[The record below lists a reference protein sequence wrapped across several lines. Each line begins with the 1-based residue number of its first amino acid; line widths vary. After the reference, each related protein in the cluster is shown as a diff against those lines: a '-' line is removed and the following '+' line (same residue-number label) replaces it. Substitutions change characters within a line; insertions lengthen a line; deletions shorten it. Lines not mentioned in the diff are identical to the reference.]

1 MLGST
6 TSSCA
11 FCPPAPARGQV
22 QVVSHSHLVRVLS
35 TATTPRDTSSQNMS
49 PFLFLG
55 DGKGH
60 INPELA
66 TRIYNWEQEQR
77 VNLNLPEFQRTTTR
91 QELRWVQ
98 DIVAETLKLRVGD
111 DKKYYDDLIQEGVI
125 ALMQSMKHYEH
136 DARPKESFEAFAK
149 QHIRAAL
156 RDYYSGGAASRQNRK
171 TLSMETTVEIEG
183 PLETH
188 YSNQDEWEVREGLV
202 LDLDNGQSV
211 GPDELV
217 GEFIDEALQYEG
229 EDQMW
234 VQQQQVAAPLKDSIP
249 DLLDTDTDTDQL
261 SPDDLALNDMI
272 RFNVDEFLGSSLD
285 DLESQIIQMRFG
297 LEGDGEPSKTYK
309 EIAFD
314 LNLSVSKVKKLQ
326 KTALEKLKNAY
337 ADRYVSD
344 DDHYWEDSV

>member
-1 MLGST
+1 
-6 TSSCA
+6 
-11 FCPPAPARGQV
+11 
-22 QVVSHSHLVRVLS
+22 
-35 TATTPRDTSSQNMS
+35 
-49 PFLFLG
+49 
-55 DGKGH
+55 
-60 INPELA
+60 
-66 TRIYNWEQEQR
+66 
-77 VNLNLPEFQRTTTR
+77 
-91 QELRWVQ
+91 
-98 DIVAETLKLRVGD
+98 
-111 DKKYYDDLIQEGVI
+111 
-125 ALMQSMKHYEH
+125 
-136 DARPKESFEAFAK
+136 
-149 QHIRAAL
+149 
-156 RDYYSGGAASRQNRK
+156 
-171 TLSMETTVEIEG
+171 
-183 PLETH
+183 
-188 YSNQDEWEVREGLV
+188 
-202 LDLDNGQSV
+202 
-211 GPDELV
+211 
-217 GEFIDEALQYEG
+217 
-229 EDQMW
+229 MW